1 MPRTRISQI
10 HAQLVGERVRAAR
23 KGAGLTQRQMAE
35 RMGVTQ
41 PSIAAIEAGRTN
53 PTLGQLA
60 AIAGALGAGLDV
72 QFPAMR

>member
-1 MPRTRISQI
+1 MPRTRISKV

-23 KGAGLTQRQMAE
+23 NRAGMTQWQMAE

-60 AIAGALGAGLDV
+60 AIADALGSGLDV